1 MPKLTFQPV
10 DRSPAPTGAVMFVKL
25 AGMLLLVISLTA
37 TMYLLLRYSYSGG
50 EKQEWQVDVNRVRT
64 NFDPLYTTEELERRW
79 AEKQKELYGAAGAVG
94 LPGTQGTAAN
104 KPKEPDLPFGNENR
118 QPPPDRA
125 PEVSGTR
132 QSVERARDEARE
144 MQLANEQ
151 LKKEPVFDLAD
162 ETQHFLDWMPLQDA
176 DRERTANEHAARRGR
191 QAPANERLALQ
202 VLRKLP
208 TPGYAAHV
216 HEGAYFWGMGQDA
229 ADAYRGRA
237 FKVRGRLFD
246 LYEVKLDEPVVLNDG
261 TTIAIYY
268 EGAIALLDKGIARN
282 EHPIEHRVVLFQALK
297 LPDGLESKLSAGDGV
312 SHEDKL
318 VSEHIMLE
326 LSGAFLRRWAYSRP
340 VKPYHGARKVVTQAH
355 APLLLAAEM
364 KVGDSKGYEVTDEL
378 LQQVRDS
385 LREDPRFLETEGA
398 YYAILAAANRGD
410 PLEVIE
416 KIGYFDLA
424 GEETGPRYRGQGVRV
439 DGMIGDEY
447 VPVILPPNISG
458 LRRVFRAY
466 VVHDLVNIESEKRL
480 LVDMI
485 EPPTGLEP
493 RAPVRFDARYYRN
506 VFESDSTASR
516 VRPLLIVKSV
526 TPYTRPSGENDLL
539 YVGVGMGAVLFVVGI
554 LLWFV
559 IADRRERKAFEDS
572 QLDLNRKRLEKRG
585 GLKLKPLPDAK
596 GGPPT
601 DKAPD
606 PPPDKPADPPTA

>member
-10 DRSPAPTGAVMFVKL
+10 DRSPPPSGTALYVKL
-25 AGMLLLVISLTA
+25 AGMVLLVISLTA
-37 TMYLLLRYSYSGG
+37 TMYLLLRYSYSGT
-50 EKQEWQVDVNRVRT
+50 EKEDWQVNAERVRT
-64 NFDPLYTTEELERRW
+64 NFHPVYTTEEIQKRW
-79 AEKQKELYGAAGAVG
+79 EEKRKELYGAAGAAV
-94 LPGTQGTAAN
+94 LPGAGNAPVN
-104 KPKEPDLPFGNENR
+104 KPREPDLPFGNDDAT
-118 QPPPDRA
+118 PPPDSSG
-125 PEVSGTR
+125 EVGGTR
-132 QSVERARDEARE
+132 QSIERARDEARE
-144 MQLANEQ
+144 MQLAKEQ
-151 LKKEPVFDLAD
+151 LKKPPVFNLAD
-162 ETQHFLDWMPLQDA
+162 ETQHFLDWVPLEDA
-176 DRERTANEHAARRGR
+176 NREKSANEHAARKGR
-191 QAPANERLALQ
+191 QAPASERLALQ
-202 VLRKLP
+202 LLRKLP
-208 TPGYAAHV
+208 TPEFSARV
-216 HEGAYFWGMGQDA
+216 HEGVYFWGQGQEA

-237 FKVRGRLFD
+237 FRASGRLFD
-246 LYEVKLDEPVVLNDG
+246 LYEVKLDEPVVLADG
-261 TTIAIYY
+261 TSIASYY

-282 EHPIEHRVVLFQALK
+282 EHAMEHRVVLFQALK
-297 LPDGLESKLSAGDGV
+297 LPAGLEGKLAPVDGV

-326 LSGAFLRRWAYSRP
+326 VSGAYLRRWVYSRP

-364 KVGDSKGYEVTDEL
+364 KESESRGYEVTDEL

-398 YYAILAAANRGD
+398 YYALLAAANRGD
-410 PLEVIE
+410 ELEVID

-424 GEETGPRYRGQGVRV
+424 GEETGPRYRGQGVAV
-439 DGMIGDEY
+439 EGMIGDEY
-447 VPVILPPNISG
+447 VPIILPPNISG

-506 VFESDSTASR
+506 VFETDSTASR
-516 VRPLLIVKSV
+516 VRPLLIVKNIH
-526 TPYTRPSGENDLL
+526 PYTRPRGENDLL
-539 YVGVGMGAVLFVVGI
+539 YIAVGLGAVFLVVGV

-559 IADRRERKAFEDS
+559 MADRRERRAFEAS
-572 QLDLNRKRLEKRG
+572 QLELSRKRLDKRG

-601 DKAPD
+601 AEAE
-606 PPPDKPADPPTA
+606 PPPADHPPA